1 MISIVIPALNE
12 EEFLEDCIW
21 SIKNQN
27 YSGEYEII
35 IMDNGSDDRTQE
47 IAKEHADKLYV
58 EPDMSLPELR
68 NAGIKRAEGEIIAST
83 DADCLMDENW
93 LKEAEKS
100 LKNGNVLVTGPITSI
115 KNKELF
121 QVLLYLY
128 NIWLQISM
136 NSLGFSHAS
145 AGNCAFYRKEALEI
159 GGFKHFFPSDG
170 KFGLDM
176 SKKGSLRFNPDM
188 LVFASMRRYEKDPI
202 VNTSWELVLSH
213 IRLRYGK
220 KKEFHKSYYWRE
232 KDKSELT
239 PTEPEEET
247 NTSPTA

>member
-21 SIKNQN
+21 SIRNQN

-35 IMDNGSDDRTQE
+35 VMDNGSDDRTQE
-47 IAKEHADKLYV
+47 IAREHADKLYI
-58 EPDMSLPELR
+58 EPEMSLPELR
-68 NAGIKRAEGEIIAST
+68 NEGIRKSEGEIIAST

-115 KNKELF
+115 KDTELF

-145 AGNCAFYRKEALEI
+145 AGNCAFYKKEALEI

-170 KFGLDM
+170 KFGVDM
-176 SKKGSLRFNPDM
+176 RKRGNLRFNPDM
-188 LVFASMRRYEKDPI
+188 LVFTSMRRYRKDPI

-213 IRLRYGK
+213 IRLRYGE
-220 KKEFHKSYYWRE
+220 KKEFHKSYYWRG

-239 PTEPEEET
+239 PTEKDET
-247 NTSPTA
+247 NTSPQA